1 VKQVTNLGTL
11 PFNKIFQHLPDG
23 CRYAI
28 VSHYDLRSQA
38 SRFALLDLWAS
49 LENKTTG
56 EIIPP
61 KAMLITDCIDVALM
75 HATLN
80 YGA

>member
-1 VKQVTNLGTL
+1 
-11 PFNKIFQHLPDG
+11 
-23 CRYAI
+23 
-28 VSHYDLRSQA
+28 LRSQA